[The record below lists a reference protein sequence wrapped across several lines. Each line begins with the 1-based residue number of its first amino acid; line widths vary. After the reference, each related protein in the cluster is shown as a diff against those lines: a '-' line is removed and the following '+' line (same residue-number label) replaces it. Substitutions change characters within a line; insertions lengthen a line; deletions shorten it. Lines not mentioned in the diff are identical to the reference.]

1 MLLEDIKN
9 NWKTDILG
17 YAQVISSLKDTKYP
31 AHTVKLVDGY
41 GVAIPY
47 SGDDVNESFSN
58 VRIFSTD
65 NIMASPGVIQRSL
78 VLTTDSF
85 EAEQPFASLCAEFID
100 PGTDGSSRIAVLN
113 DPVASENG
121 KNYSETRILMHEF
134 MMFSESCAFY
144 MYCYNLVKMLL
155 GMVRTEHPM
164 ISKPMINL
172 LK

>member
-78 VLTTDSF
+78 TLLKPNNPSLH
-85 EAEQPFASLCAEFID
+85 FA
-100 PGTDGSSRIAVLN
+100 R
-113 DPVASENG
+113 
-121 KNYSETRILMHEF
+121 
-134 MMFSESCAFY
+134 
-144 MYCYNLVKMLL
+144 
-155 GMVRTEHPM
+155 
-164 ISKPMINL
+164 NL
-172 LK
+172 LIQALMAVQELLF